1 MRCNLARV
9 SYRPSSYPI
18 LMIETYSVAIRGL
31 RPLLMH
37 RFEGGEGAAR
47 KKRGTIP
54 APEEEARNALYKK
67 DDGTIFVPSMWIE
80 GALTNAAKDF
90 KMMGRR
96 TFRDAVRASVVVDPL
111 EIPIEPQTWVVD
123 QRSAVVQRA
132 RILRAR
138 PRWDNWLLKFTVQV
152 SDPRVSQNDLKQ
164 FLEEAGR
171 TVGIGDY
178 RPKFGLFEVSEF
190 IATSPPTRGGRG

>member
-1 MRCNLARV
+1 MW
-9 SYRPSSYPI
+9 PSV
-18 LMIETYSVAIRGL
+18 IETYSVSIRGT

-37 RFEGGEGAAR
+37 RFDGGGVGAR

-54 APEEEARNALYKK
+54 SPDEEAKNALYKAH
-67 DDGTIFVPSMWIE
+67 DGTIFVPSMWIE

-96 TFRDAVRASVVVDPL
+96 TFRDSVRASVVVDPL
-111 EIPIEPQTWVVD
+111 EISIEPQEWVVD
-123 QRSAVVQRA
+123 SRSAVVQRA

-138 PRWDNWLLKFTVQV
+138 PRWDNWTLKFTVQV
-152 SDPRVSQNDLKQ
+152 SDPRVTQNDLKQ

-178 RPKFGLFEVSEF
+178 RPKFGLFEITEF
-190 IATSPPTRGGRG
+190 KPSSPSKPEGRG